1 MKACLFAPRRRTG
14 MVLLEVIIA
23 LTIFSVVALGLV
35 VALNESF
42 SAAQDRNAADIAAR
56 GLRNQLA
63 LLRSAPLAQGGRDIA
78 ADVSGMSYHVEIAPE
93 PMLDQKKQPIPG
105 LYRAT
110 ITARWKRDGHAEKQG
125 ISELVY
131 QP

>member
-1 MKACLFAPRRRTG
+1 

-23 LTIFSVVALGLV
+23 LTIFAVVSLGLV

-42 SAAQDRNAADIAAR
+42 NAAQDRNAADAAAR

-63 LLRSAPLAQGGRDIA
+63 LLRAAPLAPGDRDLP
-78 ADVSGMSYHVEIAPE
+78 DDGSGMNYHLIVAPE
-93 PMLDQKKQPIPG
+93 QMTDQKKQPVLG
-105 LYRAT
+105 LLRAT
-110 ITARWKRDGHAEKQG
+110 ITARWKRDGRVESQE

>member
-1 MKACLFAPRRRTG
+1 MNTHFVTARHRQG

-63 LLRSAPLAQGGRDIA
+63 LLRSGPVAPGERDLS
-78 ADVSGMSYHVEIAPE
+78 ADAGGMSYHVEIAPE
-93 PMLDQKKQPIPG
+93 SMLDQKGQPVSG

-110 ITARWKRDGHAEKQG
+110 ITAQWKRDGHAEKRG